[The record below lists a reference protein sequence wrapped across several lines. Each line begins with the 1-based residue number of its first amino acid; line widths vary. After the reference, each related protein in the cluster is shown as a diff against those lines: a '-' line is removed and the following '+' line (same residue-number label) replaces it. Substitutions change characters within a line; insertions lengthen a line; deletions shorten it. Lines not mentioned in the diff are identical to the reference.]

1 MYSESPWHRGT
12 FAASAVDPTR
22 TFLATRG
29 TRGSGRVSPWL
40 GPTLECY
47 GMLRATAQTQ
57 RCHNGGK
64 MIIGRDI
71 SPLISP
77 VMDAS

>member
-40 GPTLECY
+40 GPTL
-47 GMLRATAQTQ
+47 LRDVTGNCT
-57 RCHNGGK
+57 NSTGGK
-64 MIIGRDI
+64 
-71 SPLISP
+71 
-77 VMDAS
+77 